1 MSDQFS
7 RDPATLAPKGGA
19 AVPLRESLLDRS
31 PARAP
36 SPVSTMVR
44 VHDAMHRLE
53 RLAEAMEKAAEEG
66 EKQLAMI
73 KGRL

>member
-7 RDPATLAPKGGA
+7 RDPVTIASKPQT
-19 AVPLRESLLDRS
+19 LRESLRDR
-31 PARAP
+31 PTAAVP
-36 SPVSTMVR
+36 SPVATMVR

-53 RLAEAMEKAAEEG
+53 RLAEAMERAAEAG
-66 EKQLAMI
+66 EQQLAAI